1 MIGEVDQHK
10 AKNPTTFLIN
20 NQYSSYTKIIANHFN
35 QYLIKVGISLE
46 KKY

>member
-10 AKNPTTFLIN
+10 AKKNTTFLIN

-35 QYLIKVGISLE
+35 QYLIKVGISLA